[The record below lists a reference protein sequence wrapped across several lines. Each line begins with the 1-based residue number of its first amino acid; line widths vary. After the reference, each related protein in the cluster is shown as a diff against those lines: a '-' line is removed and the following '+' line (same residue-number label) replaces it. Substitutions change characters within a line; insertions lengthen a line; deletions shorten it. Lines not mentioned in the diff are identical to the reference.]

1 MSDPPVRV
9 DRVKR
14 TREFATGDEERARVL
29 VVDDD
34 WEICDAVKDSL
45 EGEGFEVA
53 CVSNGQHALDHLR
66 SHPAPHAILLD
77 LFMPVMDGW
86 ALAKQLRAS
95 PSYSAIPVVVMTAS
109 GPHWGYPVSRV
120 IRKPVMHHELIS
132 IVRRAIDSGSAD
144 GNGGGAARSSF

>member
-1 MSDPPVRV
+1 MAAPTSGV

-14 TREFATGDEERARVL
+14 TREFPTNSGARSRVL

-34 WEICDAVKDSL
+34 WEICDAVKDAL

-53 CVSNGQHALDHLR
+53 CASNGQHALDHLR
-66 SHPAPHAILLD
+66 THPPPHAILLD

-120 IRKPVMHHELIS
+120 IRKPVMHHELVAA
-132 IVRRAIDSGSAD
+132 VRRAIDSDGGS
-144 GNGGGAARSSF
+144 GAASSV